1 VIAKTRIFIDEVKL
15 ELDKVTWPSRKETIA
30 TTWVVVF
37 IVVLISFYLG
47 ACDLVL
53 AKLLRFFLG

>member
-1 VIAKTRIFIDEVKL
+1 MIAKTKVFFDEVKL
-15 ELDKVTWPSRKETIA
+15 ELERVTWPTRKETIA

-53 AKLLRFFLG
+53 ARLLRFLLG

>member
-1 VIAKTRIFIDEVKL
+1 MIAKTRLFIDEVKL

-47 ACDLVL
+47 ACDLIL

>member
-1 VIAKTRIFIDEVKL
+1 MLEKTRSFFDEVKQ
-15 ELDKVTWPSRKETIA
+15 EIDKVTWPTRKETIA

-37 IVVLISFYLG
+37 IVILISFYLG

-53 AKLLRFFLG
+53 AKLLRFFLN

>member
-1 VIAKTRIFIDEVKL
+1 VIAKTKIFFDEVKL

>member
-1 VIAKTRIFIDEVKL
+1 VIAKTKVFFDEVKL
-15 ELDKVTWPSRKETIA
+15 ELEKVTWPTRNETIA

-53 AKLLRFFLG
+53 ARLLRFLLG

>member
-1 VIAKTRIFIDEVKL
+1 VLAKTRLFIDEVKVEL
-15 ELDKVTWPSRKETIA
+15 EKVTWPLRKETFA

-53 AKLLRFFLG
+53 AKLLRFLLN